1 MKADR
6 DLGGRFRLWVHC
18 PDLLESQLTE
28 YFSQYG
34 AVTDF
39 YCPRDRH
46 NGTRKNFGFAT
57 FENEEGLRRTL
68 AAGTEH
74 VIAGKAVRVNL
85 AGPRPELPLLF
96 LDPSQTQ
103 PMLIP
108 QSAGM
113 QPPHHLPAPHGTGV
127 YFPGLDT
134 SGSLGEQSPL
144 RGQSSLPGASSLQ
157 AALSAQGA
165 SPLQPGALPSSRG
178 SGPRIYVG
186 GIPTAVSETMIRQ
199 HFSQWGQVT
208 DCYFPKDKYLNRRKN
223 FCFVTF
229 ATQQA
234 AEKAAA
240 QSDREINGYRIES
253 ISVTHDRHTH
263 YQRQSAT
270 PSQAQIPSY
279 NSAPTPGVRD
289 GTATAGMRWMGSAR
303 GDHNVGNLADAGLIT
318 SVSALTETMAGMDLT
333 GMSPF
338 RNAHY
343 TPSVPV
349 QHGMYGQVPA
359 IQNGYIDDVGQGN
372 MEFNAMDVMFG
383 QELPH
388 MGLMGQATSGQ
399 YIDPGLDYASLGY
412 PQIQGQ
418 GMADYGRLSAGGT
431 PPLDPSSGYGK
442 GGLSIQSM
450 PMVYHQGSGSLGTSP
465 GSLGHAAIS
474 SAAYTAAAVRNG
486 AVSGV

>member
-1 MKADR
+1 MGADR

-34 AVTDF
+34 IVTDF

-57 FENEEGLRRTL
+57 FETEEGLRRTL
-68 AAGTEH
+68 AAGAEH
-74 VIAGKAVRVNL
+74 LISGKTVRVNL
-85 AGPRPELPLLF
+85 AGPRPELPLLYM
-96 LDPSQTQ
+96 DPSQTQ
-103 PMLIP
+103 PILLP
-108 QSAGM
+108 QT
-113 QPPHHLPAPHGTGV
+113 TG
-127 YFPGLDT
+127 
-134 SGSLGEQSPL
+134 GSLGEPSPL
-144 RGQSSLPGASSLQ
+144 RGQSSLPGQASLPGQSSLQ
-157 AALSAQGA
+157 S
-165 SPLQPGALPSSRG
+165 SALPSSRG

-208 DCYFPKDKYLNRRKN
+208 DCYFPRDKYLNRRKN

-263 YQRQSAT
+263 YQRQAVT
-270 PSQAQIPSY
+270 PSQSQIPSY

-289 GTATAGMRWMGSAR
+289 GSATGGMRWMGCAR
-303 GDHNVGNLADAGLIT
+303 GAHNGGGIADSGLVT
-318 SVSALTETMAGMDLT
+318 SVSALTNTMAGVDLT

-349 QHGMYGQVPA
+349 QHGIYSQMPGV
-359 IQNGYIDDVGQGN
+359 QNVYMDEVGQGN
-372 MEFNAMDVMFG
+372 VTEYNAMDVMFG
-383 QELPH
+383 NELPH
-388 MGLMGQATSGQ
+388 MGLMGHATSPFM
-399 YIDPGLDYASLGY
+399 DPGLDYTLGY
-412 PQIQGQ
+412 SQGQ
-418 GMADYGRLSAGGT
+418 HAGAYGLPVGDANRLEANTFGKAMSLQSRPMA
-431 PPLDPSSGYGK
+431 
-442 GGLSIQSM
+442 
-450 PMVYHQGSGSLGTSP
+450 YHQSSGSLGTSP
-465 GSLGHAAIS
+465 GSLAPTAITTS
-474 SAAYTAAAVRNG
+474 AYHPSAARSS